1 MNLTSP
7 ETLIFWMTLFFLI
20 FFILLKKFAWK
31 PILNAVKE
39 REESIEN
46 ALLEADK
53 AREEMARLKADNQK
67 ILNEARAE
75 RDQMLKEA
83 KALKEQII
91 NKARE
96 EAQLEANKEIEK
108 AKLVIESEKQ
118 AAIKELKNQV
128 SELSVSIA
136 EKVLGEQLKNKE
148 AQLKQVEKLVSDIK
162 LN

>member
-20 FFILLKKFAWK
+20 FFFLLKKFAWK
-31 PILNAVKE
+31 PILSAVKE

-83 KALKEQII
+83 KVLKEQII

-96 EAQLEANKEIEK
+96 EAQIEAGKEIEK
-108 AKLVIESEKQ
+108 AKQVIESEKQ
-118 AAIKELKNQV
+118 AAIKDLKNQV
-128 SELSVSIA
+128 AEYSLVIA
-136 EKVLGEQLKNKE
+136 EKVLGEELKDKDQ
-148 AQLKQVEKLVSDIK
+148 QLKQVEKLVSEIK

>member
-20 FFILLKKFAWK
+20 FFFLLKKFAWK

-39 REESIEN
+39 RETSIEN

-83 KALKEQII
+83 KVLKEQII

-96 EAQLEANKEIEK
+96 EAQIEAGKEIEK
-108 AKLVIESEKQ
+108 AKRVIESEKQ
-118 AAIKELKNQV
+118 AAIKDLKNQV
-128 SELSVSIA
+128 AEYSLVIA
-136 EKVLGEQLKNKE
+136 EKVLGEELKDKNQ
-148 AQLKQVEKLVSDIK
+148 QLKQVEKLVSEIK